1 MPEDLQDE
9 IFEGE
14 IDFDDDLTID
24 DDDILLEDS
33 EETVSTNINEDE
45 DEYEPDIPDKFD
57 DEDDY

>member
-9 IFEGE
+9 IFDGE

-24 DDDILLEDS
+24 DDILLDDS
-33 EETVSTNINEDE
+33 EETTGVNINEDE
-45 DEYEPDIPDKFD
+45 DDYEPDIPDKFD